1 MSAVALSATCFSV
14 RRASYYHEFCGRNS
28 PQCGVPV
35 REELVTVCVGVRGD
49 SGSVCQAVAR
59 MFQNVHVTARIGT
72 PCHSVVA
79 PNLLIVTSS
88 RKWHDSFVVTS
99 CDTLEK
105 FFEHFKILTT
115 PASPRTLSRVLT
127 PNCVPWR
134 KPFVVPVSGLLQCR
148 IRVTLT
154 SCH

>member
-49 SGSVCQAVAR
+49 AGSVCQAVAR

-99 CDTLEK
+99 CDTLEN
-105 FFEHFKILTT
+105 F
-115 PASPRTLSRVLT
+115 
-127 PNCVPWR
+127 
-134 KPFVVPVSGLLQCR
+134 
-148 IRVTLT
+148 
-154 SCH
+154 